1 MKPKRIGSK
10 ANVSSMFDYDDRNV
24 IIDDVIDKFNFEKV
38 HVAMVALDWGWH
50 TTEGNGLAVPSV
62 AKLKACA
69 RHLLREAINHKCV
82 ATGGFVARYLPK
94 VDDEPEQFTLQFIV
108 ESIDSDGH
116 D

>member
-10 ANVSSMFDYDDRNV
+10 SNVSSMSDYDDRNV
-24 IIDDVIDKFNFEKV
+24 IIDDVIEKFNFEKV
-38 HVAMVALDWGWH
+38 HVTMVALDWAWQ

-62 AKLKACA
+62 AKLKARA
-69 RHLLREAINHKCV
+69 RYLLREAINHKCV

-94 VDDEPEQFTLQFIV
+94 VDDEPEQFTLQFMV
-108 ESIDSDGH
+108 ESVDSDGY